1 MLMKESLLAKAWST
15 DLKQGQPR
23 LLQGQFQSCRSP
35 LALTT
40 VP

>member
-1 MLMKESLLAKAWST
+1 MSMKESSLAKAWDT
-15 DLKQGQPR
+15 DLQKGLTG
-23 LLQGQFQSCRSP
+23 LLHGQFQSCRSP